1 MHLCFQVVQRMYQK
15 GEAIIFQYLVSSS
28 SCLIGGIY
36 EKVTVSKFHMN
47 ILDKLS

>member
-28 SCLIGGIY
+28 SCLIGGTY